1 MFVFRK
7 ILRKGYGEMSH
18 IIQLLIIIIGV
29 VFALFAVAF
38 IHFKWAHLRLEVLI
52 PRFTADL
59 SQKTNE
65 QILHSKNYKS
75 MIRNLK
81 IFSYIINSQ
90 VGSTRKDY
98 VEINDF
104 MVYKILTDKQGTVT
118 AQVHLRSY
126 PLHTIKTKFSFQRC
140 AEDILAGTQ
149 HILENKIA
157 DKIELITHSHLMSDR
172 IYQKY
177 IYEKLRAKNY
187 SVNYT
192 KDYNLKYLVWIY
204 CEIFLINN
212 QTNFL
217 TVEGFNILRKIKNIV
232 YISIER

>member
-1 MFVFRK
+1 MN
-7 ILRKGYGEMSH
+7 Y
-18 IIQLLIIIIGV
+18 IIQPVMIIIGV
-29 VFALFAVAF
+29 AFVLFAAAF
-38 IHFKWAHLRLEVLI
+38 LHFKWAHLRLEALI
-52 PRFTADL
+52 PRFIEDL
-59 SQKTNE
+59 SLKTNE
-65 QILHSKNYKS
+65 EILNTNNYKG

-90 VGSTRKDY
+90 VRSTRKDY

-104 MVYKILTDKQGTVT
+104 MVYKLLTDKQGIVI
-118 AQVHLRSY
+118 AQIHLRSY
-126 PLHTIKTKFSFQRC
+126 PLHTIKTKFTFQRC
-140 AEDILAGTQ
+140 AEDILKGTQ

-157 DKIELITHSHLMSDR
+157 DKIELITHSHLMNDR

-177 IYEKLRAKNY
+177 IYERMKAENY
-187 SVNYT
+187 KVNCT
-192 KDYNLKYLVWIY
+192 KDYNFKYLVWIY

-217 TVEGFNILRKIKNIV
+217 TTEGVNILRKIKNVV

>member
-1 MFVFRK
+1 MN
-7 ILRKGYGEMSH
+7 Y
-18 IIQLLIIIIGV
+18 IIQPLIIIIGV
-29 VFALFAVAF
+29 AFVLLAAAF
-38 IHFKWAHLRLEVLI
+38 IHFKWAHFRLEVLI
-52 PRFTADL
+52 PRFIADL
-59 SQKTNE
+59 SLKTNE
-65 QILHSKNYKS
+65 QILNSNNYKS

-104 MVYKILTDKQGTVT
+104 MVYKILTDKQGTVI

-140 AEDILAGTQ
+140 AEDILKGAQ

-177 IYEKLRAKNY
+177 IYEKMKAKNY
-187 SVNYT
+187 RVNYT
-192 KDYNLKYLVWIY
+192 RDYNFKYLVWIY
-204 CEIFLINN
+204 CEIFLIHKD
-212 QTNFL
+212 TNFF
-217 TVEGFNILRKIKNIV
+217 TTQGVNILRKIKNVI
-232 YISIER
+232 YISIEQ